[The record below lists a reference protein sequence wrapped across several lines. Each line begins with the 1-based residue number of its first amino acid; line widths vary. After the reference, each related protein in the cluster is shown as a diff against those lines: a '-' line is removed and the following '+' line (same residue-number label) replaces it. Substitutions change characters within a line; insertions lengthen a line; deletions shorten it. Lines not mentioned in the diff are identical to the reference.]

1 MDKEMLGGETPAIKV
16 RLDFFDLGQIADS
29 GQAFRMLPL
38 AEESLHAGG
47 FEQGYHVISGP
58 YYLEVFQKGCDFVFC
73 CTSEAFEYWE
83 GFFDLN
89 TDYGEMLA
97 AIGPEDIY
105 LSSAAKYGCGVRIL
119 RQDVWEMIITFII
132 SQQKTIPK
140 IREAIELLSTMYG
153 TAYVNFRGETYYS
166 FPTPEQ
172 LAVASEDELRAL
184 KLGYRAKY
192 IYRTCQDAVGGR
204 LDLSRLATL
213 DYSEA
218 MNCLMS
224 LYGIGE
230 KVANCVC
237 LFGLHHIDAFP
248 VDTWIQKI
256 LLREY
261 FRPEYEKLPK
271 TKLFTTII
279 QEHFGMYKG
288 FSGVMQQ
295 YIFFY
300 ERAMQDKLR

>member
-1 MDKEMLGGETPAIKV
+1 MDKELGGKIPVIAR
-16 RLDFFDLGQIADS
+16 RLEFFDLKQIADS
-29 GQAFRMLPL
+29 GQAFRITPL
-38 AEESLHAGG
+38 SADLLDAGG
-47 FEQGYHVISGP
+47 FEKGYRVISGP
-58 YYLEVFQKGCDFVFC
+58 FYLEIYQKGCDFEFYC
-73 CTSEAFEYWE
+73 SEEDFGYWE
-83 GFFDLN
+83 NFFDLG
-89 TDYGEMLA
+89 TDYREMVA
-97 AIGPEDIY
+97 AIGVEDTY
-105 LSSAAKYGCGVRIL
+105 LSKAAKYGCGIRIL

-140 IREAIELLSTMYG
+140 IREAIELLSSQYG

-166 FPTPEQ
+166 FPMPEQ
-172 LAVASEDELRAL
+172 LAAASEEELRAL

-192 IYRTCQDAVGGR
+192 IYRVCQDAAGGR
-204 LDLSRLATL
+204 LDTECLATL
-213 DYSEA
+213 DYGEA
-218 MNCLMS
+218 MSFLTS

-261 FRPEYEKLPK
+261 YRPEYEKLPK
-271 TKLFTTII
+271 SKLFTTIV